1 MEFSMEYSIGSSPAR
16 FVSQGTIQYANLCKL
31 NPEQKNISRLCLQK
45 TYRQRNECNSC
56 RKAIF
61 VKRIYHNTLA
71 NILVEGC
78 IEILVENIL
87 PEEIITT
94 TVRKLTGRVLCHNPN
109 SKI

>member
-1 MEFSMEYSIGSSPAR
+1 MFPDYAFRKHIGRGMNAIL
-16 FVSQGTIQYANLCKL
+16 VDKL
-31 NPEQKNISRLCLQK
+31 F
-45 TYRQRNECNSC
+45 
-56 RKAIF
+56 F